1 MRRTVFLPVF
11 LLLLLALGLSACGND
26 TESRETAGAGPRASE
41 PESDTNDDAG
51 NAAPHKVNL
60 LIDFFAN
67 GNHALFYVAQQEGYF
82 ADEGL
87 DVTIE
92 HIRGSIEV
100 VNAIVAGRT
109 EFGYASLA
117 SMAVA
122 RAKHGEELLAVM
134 GIQQQTPVAIMSPA
148 DRGIREPKDIEGRTI
163 VNFAGSASETEW
175 PVFLAENGVDESAV
189 DYQLVEPGGMISLIV
204 AGQADGMILFFTDN
218 EPRLRTACECDVN
231 TMAWKDWG
239 IESLANG
246 LVVPQSLAE
255 ESPEVVTRF
264 VRAVQRGLAF
274 AGDNPEAAAQALL
287 AAHSDAGDP
296 ELIAETV
303 ANSFSLSRTEHN
315 SDLPLGAMA
324 VGDWEATIDLL
335 VRTGQLAER
344 PADIEAFFTNEFVPN

>member
-1 MRRTVFLPVF
+1 MRRKVVVPVF
-11 LLLLLALGLSACGND
+11 LLMLLVALPACADDPGS
-26 TESRETAGAGPRASE
+26 EEPAGAGPPTAEAE
-41 PESDTNDDAG
+41 PEAQDDGG
-51 NAAPHKVNL
+51 NTELQKVNL

-82 ADEGL
+82 AEEGL

-122 RAKHGEELLAVM
+122 RAEHGEDLLAVM
-134 GIQQQTPVAIMSPA
+134 GIQQQTPVAIMSPV

-175 PVFLAENGVDESAV
+175 PVFLAENAVDESAV

-218 EPRLRTACECDVN
+218 EPRLRTACECEVN

-239 IESLANG
+239 IKTLANG
-246 LVVPQSLAE
+246 LIVPQSLAT
-255 ESPEVVTRF
+255 ESPDLVARF

-274 AGDNPEAAAQALL
+274 AGENPEAAAQALL
-287 AAHSDAGDP
+287 AAQSDAGDP
-296 ELIAETV
+296 DLIAETV
-303 ANSFSLSRTEHN
+303 SNSFSLSRTEHN
-315 SDLPLGAMA
+315 EDLPLGAMA
-324 VGDWEATIDLL
+324 LEDWEATIELL
-335 VRTGQLAER
+335 VQTGQLAER
-344 PADIEAFFTNEFVPN
+344 PVDIEAFFTNEFVPN